1 MEGVSSEK
9 QEFKIRD
16 SRRCILGA
24 GGSDKKTGPLSV
36 ESPRIK
42 DLIKIANA
50 SINKFFF

>member
-9 QEFKIRD
+9 QEFRIRD
-16 SRRCILGA
+16 SGGCILGA